1 MYSLEC
7 RMQQIYYTHTHTCAG
22 IPHPATYRRRPFP
35 YSSCHTYML
44 AYTHHLSLS
53 LSCMLRYATHP
64 HSRTQLAYTHALT
77 YKHLQAA
84 LPAALTCSHALI
96 HRYSHSHT
104 LNTLCTRTYSLC
116 VCARARACVC
126 VLQPFCT
133 GDVDSPDAPSAQGE
147 TRHVRENEGGRE
159 EEGGRVCVYV

>member
-1 MYSLEC
+1 MCVFVCVCLYVFAGMPHAANIL
-7 RMQQIYYTHTHTCAG
+7 YTHTCAG

-35 YSSCHTYML
+35 CSSCHTYML

-116 VCARARACVC
+116 VCARARACVL
-126 VLQPFCT
+126 VSIAAILHGRRRQPRRAL
-133 GDVDSPDAPSAQGE
+133 GS
-147 TRHVRENEGGRE
+147 R
-159 EEGGRVCVYV
+159 